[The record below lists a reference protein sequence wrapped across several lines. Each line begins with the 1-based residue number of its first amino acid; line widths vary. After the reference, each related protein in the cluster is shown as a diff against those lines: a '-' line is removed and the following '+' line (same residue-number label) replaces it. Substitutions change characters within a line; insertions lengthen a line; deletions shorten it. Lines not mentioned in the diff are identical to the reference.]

1 MTERIRHI
9 HVMSD
14 CTLGRARVQAELR
27 DMGLSVNH
35 KRIERLMK
43 LANMV
48 RAWLR
53 KSNQFPVCHSIVRPA
68 SSAALGS
75 VPQQFVPVSMDALP
89 AFEDK
94 CDKAVPAIQLEL
106 RRGNST
112 ATVTWPT
119 ELADECV
126 AWPLSVR
133 ARSAG
138 TVRWWCLNPPSSPLF
153 WHG

>member
-1 MTERIRHI
+1 MGATKGRTRRSH
-9 HVMSD
+9 SD
-14 CTLGRARVQAELR
+14 EFRAAVLVECRQPGKSIAGVALKH
-27 DMGLSVNH
+27 GLN
-35 KRIERLMK
+35 
-43 LANMV
+43 ANMV

-94 CDKAVPAIQLEL
+94 CDKAAPAIQLEL

-119 ELADECV
+119 ELASECG
-126 AWPLSVR
+126 AWLR
-133 ARSAG
+133 EWLR
-138 TVRWWCLNPPSSPLF
+138 
-153 WHG
+153 

>member
-1 MTERIRHI
+1 MDIYMGATKGGTRRRH
-9 HVMSD
+9 SD
-14 CTLGRARVQAELR
+14 EFRAAVLVECRQPGKSIAGVALKH
-27 DMGLSVNH
+27 GLN
-35 KRIERLMK
+35 
-43 LANMV
+43 ANMV

-119 ELADECV
+119 ELASECG
-126 AWPLSVR
+126 AWLR
-133 ARSAG
+133 EWLR
-138 TVRWWCLNPPSSPLF
+138 
-153 WHG
+153 

>member
-1 MTERIRHI
+1 MGATKGGTRRRH
-9 HVMSD
+9 SD
-14 CTLGRARVQAELR
+14 EFRAAVLVECRQPGKSIAGVALKH
-27 DMGLSVNH
+27 GLN
-35 KRIERLMK
+35 
-43 LANMV
+43 ANMV

-119 ELADECV
+119 ELASECG
-126 AWPLSVR
+126 AWLR
-133 ARSAG
+133 EWLR
-138 TVRWWCLNPPSSPLF
+138 
-153 WHG
+153 

>member
-1 MTERIRHI
+1 MGATKGGTRRRH
-9 HVMSD
+9 SD
-14 CTLGRARVQAELR
+14 EFRAAVLVECRQPGKSIAGVALKH
-27 DMGLSVNH
+27 GLN
-35 KRIERLMK
+35 
-43 LANMV
+43 ANMV

-53 KSNQFPVCHSIVRPA
+53 KSQQPPVCHSIVRPA

-119 ELADECV
+119 ELASECG
-126 AWPLSVR
+126 AWLR
-133 ARSAG
+133 EWLR
-138 TVRWWCLNPPSSPLF
+138 
-153 WHG
+153 

>member
-1 MTERIRHI
+1 MLVECRQPGKSIAGVALKH
-9 HVMSD
+9 
-14 CTLGRARVQAELR
+14 
-27 DMGLSVNH
+27 GLN
-35 KRIERLMK
+35 
-43 LANMV
+43 ANMV

-53 KSNQFPVCHSIVRPA
+53 KSNQLPVCHSIVRPA

-119 ELADECV
+119 ELAGECG
-126 AWPLSVR
+126 AWLR
-133 ARSAG
+133 E
-138 TVRWWCLNPPSSPLF
+138 WLQ
-153 WHG
+153 